1 MKKQVKVLVGWSGDN
16 YSAGTGEVDGVVLVT
31 AKDLEKVKA
40 EFEDAFRFHIE
51 DDDSI
56 DNYELVYELEISAIL
71 HQLDGVVTRAALSRV
86 TGINEKQLGHY
97 INGFKKPRP
106 AKRQQIIEGIHNIGR
121 KMLAVPL

>member
-16 YSAGTGEVDGVVLVT
+16 YSAGTGEVDGIVLVT

-51 DDDSI
+51 DNDSI
-56 DNYELVYELEISAIL
+56 DNYELVYDLEISAIL
-71 HQLDGVVTRAALSRV
+71 HELDGVLTRAALSRV

-97 INGFKKPRP
+97 INGLKKPRP
-106 AKRQQIIEGIHNIGR
+106 AKRQQIIEGIHSIGR
-121 KMLAVPL
+121 RILAVPL